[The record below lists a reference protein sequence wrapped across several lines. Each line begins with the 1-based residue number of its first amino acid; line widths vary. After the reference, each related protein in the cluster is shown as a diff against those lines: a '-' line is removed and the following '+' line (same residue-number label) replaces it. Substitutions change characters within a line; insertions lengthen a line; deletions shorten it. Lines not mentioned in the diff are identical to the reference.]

1 MHRPSQP
8 ARAASRRS
16 PSFSSRVAV
25 ILVGALLILAACADD
40 PLQPILETPTRA
52 SASLSIGADAALPR
66 VSAGEYHT
74 CAVLA
79 DGSLRCWGS
88 NDEGQLDAPAGTF
101 TDVQA
106 GSFHNCALRTDGT
119 IACWGGP
126 NQWGEATPPAG
137 EFVQLSAGAYH
148 NCALA
153 ADGTATC
160 WGWNY
165 WGEVNGTPLREL
177 PFSAVFTHEGPYTQV
192 EAGLYHTCALT
203 PDGSAVCWGGNGLP
217 TTPEAGTYAQLST
230 GWYYT
235 CALRADATIGC
246 WGNDG
251 NGQSNPPAGSFASVI
266 TGYFSTCAL
275 ETDGDVTCWGFDG
288 YGQVSGTPQNSNVTF
303 THEGPYRQ
311 VSVGAHHVCA
321 VRADGS
327 TECWGAGKTDDGG
340 PGAHRGQSNPPQLHT
355 FDFGA
360 NTGGGFA
367 DPVSSTSFN
376 SVRPGQAV
384 PIKFD
389 LGGYHGMDII
399 APGYP
404 QSIAIA
410 CPDGGDPANLVPE
423 TTETAGSSAL
433 SYDTDTGLYGY
444 VWKTDKAWKGT
455 CRELV
460 LGLIDGSRHRARFQ
474 FAR

>member
-1 MHRPSQP
+1 MHRLSQP
-8 ARAASRRS
+8 ARATFRRS
-16 PSFSSRVAV
+16 PSFSSRVAI
-25 ILVGALLILAACADD
+25 ILFGALLTLAACADD
-40 PLQPILETPTRA
+40 PLQPILETPTRT
-52 SASLSIGADAALPR
+52 SASLSLGADAALPR

-74 CAVLA
+74 CAVLS

-177 PFSAVFTHEGPYTQV
+177 PFSAVYTHEGPFTQV

-203 PDGSAVCWGGNGLP
+203 ADGSAVCWGGNGLP
-217 TTPEAGTYAQLST
+217 TTPDAGTYAQLST

-235 CALRADATIGC
+235 CALRTDATIGC

-251 NGQSNPPAGSFASVI
+251 NGQSNPPAGSFASV
-266 TGYFSTCAL
+266 TAGYFSTCAL

-288 YGQVSGTPQNSNVTF
+288 YGQVSGTPQNATVTF

-327 TECWGAGKTDDGG
+327 IECWGAGKTDEGG

-360 NTGGGFA
+360 STGGGFA
-367 DPVSSTSFN
+367 DPISSTSLN
-376 SVRPGQAV
+376 SVRAGQAV

-399 APGYP
+399 ASGYP
-404 QSIAIA
+404 RSAAIA
-410 CPDGGDPANLVPE
+410 CANGDGPSNLVPE

-433 SYDTDTGLYGY
+433 SYDADTRLYSY

-460 LGLIDGSRHRARFQ
+460 LGLVDGSQHRARFQ